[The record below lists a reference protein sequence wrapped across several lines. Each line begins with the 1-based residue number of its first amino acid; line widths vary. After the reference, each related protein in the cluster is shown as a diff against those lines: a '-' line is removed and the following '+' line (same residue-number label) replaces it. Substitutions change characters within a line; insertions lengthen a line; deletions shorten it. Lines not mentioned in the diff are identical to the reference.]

1 MRNLKNKLFFI
12 ILPFL
17 LMACQSTPVFDIKT
31 FPAPP
36 KTKLDDHHLI
46 RIKSNRIKQE
56 CLFLNAEAENKWRHQ
71 YFIYLL
77 TDKNEVLPIMHAINQ
92 EGSVCKEQLKKIQKI
107 LNQESEV
114 KICAQSELTKEIK
127 EDERFDRPIEFGPL
141 GSHQVVYDA
150 LFLDSICNSKN
161 CFIYD
166 EASACLSN
174 IRKSD

>member
-1 MRNLKNKLFFI
+1 MQNLKNKLFL
-12 ILPFL
+12 ILPFFL
-17 LMACQSTPVFDIKT
+17 TACRSTPVFDIKT
-31 FPAPP
+31 FPASP

-46 RIKSNRIKQE
+46 RIKSNRIQQE

-71 YFIYLL
+71 YFMYVL

-114 KICAQSELTKEIK
+114 KICANSEFTKEIK
-127 EDERFDRPIEFGPL
+127 EDERPERSIEFGPL
-141 GSHQVVYDA
+141 GSYQVVYDT
-150 LFLDSICNSKN
+150 LFFDSICNSKD
-161 CFIYD
+161 CFMYN
-166 EASACLSN
+166 EVPACLSN